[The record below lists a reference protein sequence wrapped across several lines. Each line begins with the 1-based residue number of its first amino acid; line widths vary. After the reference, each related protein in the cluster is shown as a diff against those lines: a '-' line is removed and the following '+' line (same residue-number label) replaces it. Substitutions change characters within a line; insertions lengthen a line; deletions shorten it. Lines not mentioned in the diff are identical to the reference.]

1 MTIKLYYKDAY
12 IQSFSAKVIKNE
24 QDYVVLS
31 ETAYYPSGGG
41 QPHDTGTLNNIA
53 VTNVE
58 TIDGEIRHYL
68 ATNLP
73 SDIEYVEGAIDWK
86 RRFDHMQ
93 QHSGQHILSAAFD
106 NLFGLQTVSFHLG
119 KDSST
124 IDIDTSEVS
133 EEQLQQV
140 EELANQ
146 IILENRAIE
155 TKWVTEADLKD
166 YKLRKAT
173 KVKED
178 IRLVLIP
185 DFDDNACG
193 GTHPTS
199 TGQIGLIKI
208 LQTEKQKRMIRVEF
222 VCGNR
227 VISHL
232 HRKQSIVSNLIQ
244 SLSSPEEKLEDT
256 VRALLNNG
264 KAHEKQIANLKE
276 TLLQYEAKQLIQNK
290 QGRLISST
298 FQGRTIQELQKLAK
312 FITSESEQSICILIS
327 ENEDRLQL
335 VSAKGQAVEQSM
347 KQLME
352 SILPFI
358 NGKGGGNDTIAQ
370 GGGEKIL
377 SSEQLLE
384 KALSNIH
391 SL

>member
-1 MTIKLYYKDAY
+1 MTIKLYYEDPY
-12 IQSFSAKVIKNE
+12 IQTFSAKVIKQE

-31 ETAYYPSGGG
+31 ETAFYPTGGG
-41 QPHDTGTLNNIA
+41 QPHDTGTLNNIS
-53 VTNVE
+53 VTNIE
-58 TIDGEIRHYL
+58 TIEGEIRHYL

-73 SDIEYVEGAIDWK
+73 SDVGYVEGAIDWK

-106 NLFGLQTVSFHLG
+106 NLFGLKTVSFHLG

-133 EEQLQQV
+133 GEQLQQV
-140 EELANQ
+140 EDLANQ
-146 IILENRAIE
+146 IILENRTIE
-155 TKWVTEADLKD
+155 TRWVTEEDLKD

-193 GTHPTS
+193 GTHPRY
-199 TGQIGLIKI
+199 TGQVGLIKI

-244 SLSSPEEKLEDT
+244 SLSSPEEKLEDA
-256 VRALLNNG
+256 VKALLDNG
-264 KAHEKQIANLKE
+264 KSFDKQMAYLKE
-276 TLLQYEAKQLIQNK
+276 TLLQYEAKELIQNK
-290 QGRLISST
+290 QGRNIAST
-298 FQGRTIQELQKLAK
+298 FQDRTIQELQKLAK
-312 FITSESEQSICILIS
+312 LVTSESEESICILIS
-327 ENEDRLQL
+327 ENEDLLQL
-335 VSAKGQAVEQSM
+335 VAAKGKAVEQSM

-352 SILPFI
+352 SILPLI
-358 NGKGGGNDTIAQ
+358 NGKGGGNETIAQ

-384 KALSNIH
+384 KALTNIH